1 MTNKVKVFEVKI
13 LIKPDEIRG
22 KKVITYKG
30 MLMGK
35 VDTIEVDEKN
45 WQIKEVDVL
54 LEKEMEKLFD
64 VKLGRNPVVPVPVS
78 LLGPIEG
85 ESITLKEEIKDPK
98 ALLEQAHK
106 R

>member
-1 MTNKVKVFEVKI
+1 VKI

-22 KKVITYKG
+22 KKVITFKG

-35 VDTIEVDEKN
+35 VDTIEVDEKS
-45 WQIKEVDVL
+45 WQIQEVDVL
-54 LEKEMEKLFD
+54 LEKEMEKLFN
-64 VKLGRNPVVPVPVS
+64 VKAGRKAVVPLPVS

-98 ALLEQAHK
+98 ALLEQVHK